1 MRQWLIGLGMLAMAT
16 TASAAT
22 WTCVD
27 QTVEIQQKT
36 YFVASR
42 CSAAGTYTTGGDTFG
57 DGSAGATGTQ
67 LCGSAQRIL
76 RGAMVSNTSNSAG
89 AQTFVATWDQTSGKV
104 TLATAPVTGAPGT
117 PLVQVASGTAI
128 DGYTIR
134 ALAWCQ

>member
-1 MRQWLIGLGMLAMAT
+1 MWQWLIGLGMLALAT
-16 TASAAT
+16 AASAAT

-57 DGSAGATGTQ
+57 DGSAAGVGSAI
-67 LCGSAQRIL
+67 CGSAQRIV
-76 RGAMVSNTSNSAG
+76 RGAMVSNTSNAAG
-89 AQTFVATWDQTSGKV
+89 VQTFVATWDQTSGKV
-104 TLATAPVTGAPGT
+104 TLATAPATGAPGT
-117 PLVQVASGTAI
+117 PLVQVAAGTAI

-134 ALAWCQ
+134 VLAWCQ